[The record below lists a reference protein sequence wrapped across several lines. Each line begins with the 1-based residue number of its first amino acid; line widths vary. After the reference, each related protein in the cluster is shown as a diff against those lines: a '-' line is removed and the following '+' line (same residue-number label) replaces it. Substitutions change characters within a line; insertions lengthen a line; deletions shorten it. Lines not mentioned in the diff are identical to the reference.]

1 MRPVSHDSALRT
13 AQHPPRSGPPPQSGL
28 NRGQALGRAA
38 LFVLVLTAA
47 ALLAWKLGAFELQD
61 RAERETVAVA
71 VSRAND
77 CFY

>member
-1 MRPVSHDSALRT
+1 
-13 AQHPPRSGPPPQSGL
+13 
-28 NRGQALGRAA
+28 
-38 LFVLVLTAA
+38 VLVLTAA